1 MNINMI
7 KCMGEFDN
15 ASLVFSNAIDTK

>member
-7 KCMGEFDN
+7 KRMGEFDN
-15 ASLVFSNAIDTK
+15 ASLVF